1 MKILNNTRVTG
12 VLNTVA
18 SLLLFLMFTVC
29 MLVVIGAGAGI
40 YSRINKSYETTYG
53 SAAAIRY
60 VSNKIK
66 ASDSCEIIENGKGIV
81 FENDNLMFIIYE
93 GTDGIYEKNLPV
105 GSEIITDGGNVV
117 VENTGMT
124 VSDNGDLYEI
134 SVNCSGDNI
143 KMFVR
148 KG

>member
-1 MKILNNTRVTG
+1 MKILINTRVTG

-66 ASDSCEIIENGKGIV
+66 ASDSCEIIENGK
-81 FENDNLMFIIYE
+81 N
-93 GTDGIYEKNLPV
+93 
-105 GSEIITDGGNVV
+105 
-117 VENTGMT
+117 
-124 VSDNGDLYEI
+124 
-134 SVNCSGDNI
+134 
-143 KMFVR
+143 
-148 KG
+148 

>member
-1 MKILNNTRVTG
+1 MKIMNNTRVSG

-18 SLLLFLMFTVC
+18 SLLLFLVFAVC

-53 SAAAIRY
+53 SVAAVRY

-66 ASDSCEIIENGKGIV
+66 ASDTCEIIESGKGIAL
-81 FENDNLMFIIYE
+81 ENGSIVCIIYE
-93 GTDGIYEKNLPV
+93 GADGLYEKNLPV
-105 GSEIITDGGNVV
+105 GSAITAGGGNVV
-117 VENTGMT
+117 VEKAGMT
-124 VSDNGDLYEI
+124 IVESNGMYEI

-143 KMFVR
+143 KTFVR